1 MIKVKNLVLVGIL
14 GGTILLSG
22 CGEKLQEIKQTG
34 ENIKTTIDEGKE
46 LAKQGK
52 ELASKANE
60 LSDKK
65 DGIVGGLKNILKG
78 GASLKCE
85 SDDGKA
91 VTYTNGKTFRSEFTE
106 NGKKHIVIMK
116 DGVMYDWDAEAKT
129 GNKMKKDCFSEIQ
142 KDLNLP
148 EKDKTVDV
156 VNDFSVENIEKE
168 QKEGKIN
175 CKPST
180 DANFEIPNDIEFA
193 DQCEI
198 MKEQL
203 KAMKEQIEAVKEK
216 QSQQQKQK

>member
-1 MIKVKNLVLVGIL
+1 MIKVKNLVLVGVL
-14 GGTILLSG
+14 GTTILLSG
-22 CGEKLQEIKQTG
+22 CGEKIQEIKQTG

-60 LSDKK
+60 LANKEN
-65 DGIVGGLKNILKG
+65 GVLGGLKNILNG

-91 VTYTNGKTFRSEFTE
+91 VTYTNGKTFRSEVLE
-106 NGKKHIVIMK
+106 NEKKQIIIMK
-116 DGVMYDWDAEAKT
+116 DDVMYSWESGTKT
-129 GNKMKKDCFSEIQ
+129 GNKMKKDCFDEIQ

-148 EKDKTVDV
+148 EQDKTVDV
-156 VNDFSVENIEKE
+156 IDDLSVENLEKE
-168 QKEGKIN
+168 QAEGKIN

-180 DANFEIPNDIEFA
+180 EADFNIPTDIKFV
-193 DQCEI
+193 DQCEV

-203 KAMKEQIEAVKEK
+203 KAMQEQIEAVKQK
-216 QSQQQKQK
+216 QAQQQK